1 MEMILIMFFGIFIF
15 ICLHQKGGWWM
26 IFICCLA
33 CRPLSA
39 EESQI
44 IETYPQS
51 VYPRQF
57 PSYTMRQQGKETYVY
72 RNFNNSIFHDQF
84 PSYIIRPAGGTGT
97 DKYEVRKTYQR
108 SVYPTQFPIQ
118 VVRGSSNVVN
128 ALLNQRRP

>member
-33 CRPLSA
+33 CHPLSA

-84 PSYIIRPAGGTGT
+84 PSYIIRPVNSSGS
-97 DKYEVRKTYQR
+97 DRYEIRATYPN
-108 SVYPTQFPIQ
+108 SVYPKQFPIK
-118 VVRGSSNVVN
+118 VVRGSSAAVKAIVEGK
-128 ALLNQRRP
+128 RP